1 MCGLVSGILSVNAAD
16 QLKYPESKCDE
27 TEDIYFGQRVRDPY
41 RWLENDTSE
50 ITGEW
55 IKLQNKVTD
64 EYLSQIPFLGNLR
77 KRMNSLADYEN
88 IGTPFKK
95 HGKYYFF
102 KNDGLQNQSV
112 LYEMETPD
120 SEPSVLL
127 DPNKFSKDG
136 TVALQSVDFSNDGR
150 YIAYVVSGSGSDWN
164 EIFVMEVAT
173 RKVLE
178 DHIRWAK
185 FTDAQWLGDGFFYS
199 AYDMPE
205 GGEEYSSINE
215 YQKVY
220 YHKLGTPQEQD
231 KLEYQNLKYP
241 LRFYNAGVSDDER
254 YIFLFES
261 DGNGNAL
268 YVKDTRDNNSGYH
281 CLVSSM
287 DYEYSPVETLGN
299 ILYLKTNAN
308 APMYKIIAVDLDNPV
323 TENWK
328 TIIPE
333 KEYVLKDA
341 QMSSGKFILT
351 YDIDASNYA
360 YLYSLDGTEINEIK
374 LPALGTVDFSCSKDD
389 KDVFYTFSSFI
400 FPNTVYA
407 YNTDSD
413 ESVLYY
419 SPKVGFDNTGYITE
433 QLEYPGKD
441 GTKLRMFLTYK
452 KGIKKDGNNPVL
464 LYGYGGFNITLN
476 PGFSVYRIPFLEN
489 GGIYV
494 MANLR
499 GGGEYGERW
508 HEAGIKMNKQNVFD
522 DFIAAAEYLIK
533 EKYTNPGR
541 MAINGKSNGGLLIG
555 AVVNQRPDLFRAA
568 VPQVG
573 VMDMLR
579 YHLFTVGWNWAAD
592 YGRSDDNAEM
602 FRYLFSYSPV
612 HNINNTG
619 LPYPAIMV
627 TTADHD
633 DRVVPAHSFKYTA
646 TLQAK
651 ETGNQPKIIRIDSN
665 AGHGAGKPVSKMID
679 EQADI
684 FGFIMYNLGMDY
696 K

>member
-1 MCGLVSGILSVNAAD
+1 MCGLVSGIVSANAGD
-16 QLKYPESKCDE
+16 ELKYPESKCDE
-27 TEDIYFGQRVRDPY
+27 TADIYFGQSVKDPY

-55 IKLQNKVTD
+55 IRLQNKVTD
-64 EYLSQIPFLGNLR
+64 GYLSQIPFMESLK

-112 LYEMETPD
+112 LYEMEALD
-120 SEPSVLL
+120 SEPRILL

-136 TVALQSVDFSNDGR
+136 TVALQSVDFSKDGK

-164 EIFVMEVAT
+164 EIFVMEIAT

-178 DHIRWAK
+178 DHIKWAK

-199 AYDMPE
+199 AYDMPV
-205 GGEEYSSINE
+205 GGGEYSSVNE

-241 LRFYNAGVSDDER
+241 LRFYHAGVSDDER

-268 YVKDTRDNNSGYH
+268 HVKDTRNKDYGYH
-281 CLVSSM
+281 CLESSM
-287 DYEYSPVETLGN
+287 DYEYSPVETVGST
-299 ILYLKTNAN
+299 LYLKTNAN
-308 APMYKIIAVDLDNPV
+308 APKYKIISVDLNNPGR
-323 TENWK
+323 ENWK
-328 TIIPE
+328 TIVPE

-341 QMSSGKFILT
+341 QMTSGKFILT
-351 YDIDASNYA
+351 YDKDASNYA
-360 YLYSLDGTEINEIK
+360 YLYSLDGTEVNEIK
-374 LPALGTVDFSCSKDD
+374 LPALGTVDFSCGKNE
-389 KDVFYTFSSFI
+389 KDVFYTFTSFL
-400 FPNTVYA
+400 FPNTIYS
-407 YNTDSD
+407 YNADSN

-419 SPKVGFDNTGYITE
+419 SPEVDFDRKGYVTE

-441 GTKLRMFLTYK
+441 GSKVKMFLTYK

-499 GGGEYGERW
+499 GGGEYGEKW
-508 HEAGIKMNKQNVFD
+508 HEAGTKMNKQNVFD
-522 DFIAAAEYLIK
+522 DFIAAAEYLIN
-533 EKYTNPGR
+533 EKYTNPGKI
-541 MAINGKSNGGLLIG
+541 AINGKSNGGLLIG
-555 AVVNQRPDLFRAA
+555 AVVNQRPGLFRVA

-592 YGRSDDNAEM
+592 YGRSDDSQEM
-602 FRYLFSYSPV
+602 FRYLFSYSPL
-612 HNINNTG
+612 HNINKTG
-619 LPYPAIMV
+619 MPYPAIMV

-633 DRVVPAHSFKYTA
+633 DRVVPAHSFKYVA
-646 TLQAK
+646 ALQAN
-651 ETGNQPKIIRIDSN
+651 ETGDQPKIIRIDSN

-679 EQADI
+679 EQTDI